1 MIDREIKQH
10 FALFLLSYLYSYDP
24 STYGKRE
31 ILSSWGFPAVSKN
44 WNFDVREGQMVE
56 VLVFSQAE
64 EVELVCNGQAVAR
77 KRVDGVTRSQEMP
90 NAVLFELPY
99 HPGILTAISY
109 KDGQK
114 VSEKISAQRSK
125 CRSDKINCR
134 FCHLLFDKTCQL
146 SYDVLDRNC

>member
-1 MIDREIKQH
+1 
-10 FALFLLSYLYSYDP
+10 
-24 STYGKRE
+24 
-31 ILSSWGFPAVSKN
+31 
-44 WNFDVREGQMVE
+44 MVE

-64 EVELVCNGQAVAR
+64 EVELICNGQAVAR
-77 KRVDGVTRSQEMP
+77 KRVDGVTRSQEMS

>member
-31 ILSSWGFPAVSKN
+31 VISSWGFLAVSKN

-64 EVELVCNGQAVAR
+64 EVELVCIMD
-77 KRVDGVTRSQEMP
+77 KR
-90 NAVLFELPY
+90 LP
-99 HPGILTAISY
+99 
-109 KDGQK
+109 
-114 VSEKISAQRSK
+114 EKESMA
-125 CRSDKINCR
+125 
-134 FCHLLFDKTCQL
+134 
-146 SYDVLDRNC
+146 

>member
-31 ILSSWGFPAVSKN
+31 VISSWGFLAVSKN

-77 KRVDGVTRSQEMP
+77 KESIVQHAVRKCQMLYCLNSHTIWEYSQRSVIKMDRKYRRRFQRRDPSADRIKEI
-90 NAVLFELPY
+90 AGF
-99 HPGILTAISY
+99 AISCLTKPANFPMMY
-109 KDGQK
+109 
-114 VSEKISAQRSK
+114 
-125 CRSDKINCR
+125 
-134 FCHLLFDKTCQL
+134 
-146 SYDVLDRNC
+146 

>member
-31 ILSSWGFPAVSKN
+31 VISSWGFPAVSKN

-77 KRVDGVTRSQEMP
+77 KRVDGVTCSQEMP

-114 VSEKISAQRSK
+114 VSEEISAQRSK
-125 CRSDKINCR
+125 CRLDKINW
-134 FCHLLFDKTCQL
+134 Q
-146 SYDVLDRNC
+146 VLPSPV

>member
-1 MIDREIKQH
+1 MG
-10 FALFLLSYLYSYDP
+10 FL
-24 STYGKRE
+24 
-31 ILSSWGFPAVSKN
+31 AVSKN

-77 KRVDGVTRSQEMP
+77 KRVDGVTCSQEMP

-99 HPGILTAISY
+99 HPGILTAIRY

-114 VSEKISAQRSK
+114 VSEEISAQRSK

>member
-56 VLVFSQAE
+56 
-64 EVELVCNGQAVAR
+64 LVCNGQAVAR

-114 VSEKISAQRSK
+114 VSEEISAQRSK

>member
-1 MIDREIKQH
+1 M
-10 FALFLLSYLYSYDP
+10 Y
-24 STYGKRE
+24 
-31 ILSSWGFPAVSKN
+31 
-44 WNFDVREGQMVE
+44 
-56 VLVFSQAE
+56 
-64 EVELVCNGQAVAR
+64 NGQAVAR

-114 VSEKISAQRSK
+114 VSEEISAQRSK